1 MSESMYDQSFSKL
14 CKAIGSVEL
23 SPDEIKTLLW
33 LSKCDPETVDN
44 ICSVIEKVK
53 GGNLTN

>member
-1 MSESMYDQSFSKL
+1 MSENLHDQSFSKL

-33 LSKCDPETVDN
+33 LAKGDPETVN
-44 ICSVIEKVK
+44 SICSVINKVK
-53 GGNLTN
+53 GGNLED